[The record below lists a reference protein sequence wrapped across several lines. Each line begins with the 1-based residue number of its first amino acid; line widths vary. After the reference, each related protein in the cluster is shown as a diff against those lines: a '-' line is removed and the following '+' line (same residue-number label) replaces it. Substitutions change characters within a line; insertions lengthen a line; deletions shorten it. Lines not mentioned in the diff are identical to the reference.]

1 VTQSLIVDLEGLFL
15 AVRLHARKTR
25 DPDYKRVKA
34 PEGYTG
40 GSNCTHRVH
49 RKFWLRLPRYDE
61 LIEVPRGTEIVL
73 FQEVDPNPPPGFIT
87 RRDMTQSIG
96 TLKLPHLH
104 ATLRGNGRVSFTNPR
119 KGRLRMGYAA
129 VGARSARDE

>member
-1 VTQSLIVDLEGLFL
+1 MVNIVSFCRSHLYDFVGRKAKVTQSLIVDLEGLFL
-15 AVRLHARKTR
+15 AVRLHARKTM
-25 DPDYKRVKA
+25 DL
-34 PEGYTG
+34 E
-40 GSNCTHRVH
+40 
-49 RKFWLRLPRYDE
+49 E
-61 LIEVPRGTEIVL
+61 E
-73 FQEVDPNPPPGFIT
+73 DPNPPPGFIT